1 MNNTYNTVYAAYK
14 HNYMLNIS
22 ILISTHGVYTYV
34 NIYIDTYF

>member
-14 HNYMLNIS
+14 HNYMFNIS

-34 NIYIDTYF
+34 NIYMDTYF